1 MNLSLSDVIIT
12 SSDGQRFWQLK
23 ECFIRGNNVKYFQVP
38 DEVLEQVKVD
48 MAKSAMERESNKGQ
62 YPFNDSGRGGRGGAR
77 GGPRGGGRGGYQGG
91 QRDEREQTQGG
102 YRGGRG
108 GGRGGQRGG
117 RGGMAHNQ

>member
-62 YPFNDSGRGGRGGAR
+62 YPFNDSGRGGRGGPR
-77 GGPRGGGRGGYQGG
+77 GGGRGGRGGYQGG